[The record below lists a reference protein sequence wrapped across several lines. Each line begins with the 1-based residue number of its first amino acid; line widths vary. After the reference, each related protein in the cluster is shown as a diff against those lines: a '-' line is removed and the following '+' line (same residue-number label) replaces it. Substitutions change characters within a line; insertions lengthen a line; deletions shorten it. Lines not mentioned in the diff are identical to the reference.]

1 MNGGMLMSDNS
12 GIKLDENI
20 NLNQNDVPY
29 PLLYGGSRIEI
40 FGNKKIHFDGSY
52 KIIEYSSSILKIK
65 KGKFNVA
72 FTGNM
77 LKIGNVEKN
86 SFLLTGEILNISFE

>member
-12 GIKLDENI
+12 GIKLD
-20 NLNQNDVPY
+20 QNDVPY

-40 FGNKKIHFDGSY
+40 FGNKKVHFDGSY
-52 KIIEYSSSILKIK
+52 KIIEYSNSVLKIK
-65 KGKFNVA
+65 KGKFTVT

-77 LKIGNVEKN
+77 LTIGNVEKN